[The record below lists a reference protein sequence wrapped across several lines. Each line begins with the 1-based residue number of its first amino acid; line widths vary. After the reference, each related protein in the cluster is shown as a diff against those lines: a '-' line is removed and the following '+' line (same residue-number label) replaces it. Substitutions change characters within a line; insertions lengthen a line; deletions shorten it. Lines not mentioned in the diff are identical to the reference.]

1 MNDFVSSD
9 TYVNMNIFLLLD
21 YQPSIDIDPQSIVS
35 SIITDSG
42 ISDVSETP
50 QISTIFDRSSII
62 GTVGTV
68 NNNTN
73 SNAQTQQQQQQNQL
87 QQQQQNIG
95 EMGHSRNS
103 SNTSQVSN
111 LLLHT

>member
-1 MNDFVSSD
+1 MWLF
-9 TYVNMNIFLLLD
+9 FLLD

-50 QISTIFDRSSII
+50 QISTIFDRSSIVI
-62 GTVGTV
+62 GTV
-68 NNNTN
+68 NSNTN
-73 SNAQTQQQQQQNQL
+73 SNAQNQQQQQQQN
-87 QQQQQNIG
+87 QQQQNIG

-111 LLLHT
+111 LFSSK